1 MPPPPSPLY
10 TPTTANN
17 PSKFRFTAPSNPR
30 RHLQAAE
37 AFGVDISN
45 VKESSAGEVLA
56 DAIQSFLE
64 ELGDQPRGL
73 RALGFGSGDVAA
85 LVEGT
90 IPQARVLGLAPGFG
104 GVGGVLTS
112 GGGAGDV
119 EREREVL
126 GGLFEEAMEY

>member
-1 MPPPPSPLY
+1 
-10 TPTTANN
+10 
-17 PSKFRFTAPSNPR
+17 
-30 RHLQAAE
+30 
-37 AFGVDISN
+37 
-45 VKESSAGEVLA
+45 VLA
-56 DAIQSFLE
+56 DAIRSFLE

-73 RALGFGSGDVAA
+73 RALGFGRGDVAA

-104 GVGGVLTS
+104 GAGGVLTS
-112 GGGAGDV
+112 GGAGTGGGDV